1 MRPLKTRKPFTLYK
15 KETKSGVVWYVR
27 FWDETLRRYAV
38 ARSTG
43 IYAEGKKQRRYEAE
57 QAARDMLPVIR
68 FMPSARERLFV
79 QYVAD
84 FWLPDSPYVRE
95 CALVKK
101 KPLSAAYVNL
111 HHEDVRRHIE
121 PFPAFQGIG
130 LRQLTPGL
138 IRDWM
143 RWMAGKGVKG
153 GRLNKVMQAMSVAV
167 RYAVARE
174 EMERDPFRNIHDAP
188 ETRREKGVLSSAEL
202 AKLIGMPAA
211 DPHGRLA
218 VLLGALCGLRL
229 GEVRGLLWG
238 DIDDGLINVCHN
250 YVDDEG
256 LKMPKNG
263 SAGTVPF
270 TDAVRA
276 AIEEVRRVS
285 PNPVPERFVM
295 ESLKCPGKPYAKSY
309 FEEAL
314 KKELSAIGIPGERR
328 PALHK
333 EKEPADEESAPD
345 GYVNEQRRRNLT
357 FHSLRHTFITLG
369 RMAGISDMEIQTLA
383 RHKSGAMMERY
394 SHASQVIDYDTVRKK
409 MEQVTKTEAVAGK

>member
-15 KETKSGVVWYVR
+15 KETKSGLVWYAR
-27 FWDETLRRYAV
+27 YWDEATQRYALT
-38 ARSTG
+38 RSTG
-43 IYAEGKKQRRYEAE
+43 VPAEGKKQRRYEAE
-57 QAARDMLPVIR
+57 QAARDMLSKIR
-68 FMPSARERLFV
+68 FVPTATEKSFV

-101 KPLSAAYVNL
+101 KPLAAAYVGL

-121 PFPAFQGIG
+121 PFPAFHGIG

-143 RWMAGKGVKG
+143 RWMAERGVKG
-153 GRLNKVMQAMSVAV
+153 GRMNKVMQAMSVAV
-167 RYAVARE
+167 HYAVVRE
-174 EMERDPFRNIHDAP
+174 ELERDPFRNIHKAP
-188 ETRREKGVLSSAEL
+188 ETRKEKGILSSAEL
-202 AKLIGMPAA
+202 ARLIGTPAA
-211 DPHGRLA
+211 DPRGRLA

-238 DIDDGLINVCHN
+238 DIGDGIVAVCHN

-256 LKMPKNG
+256 IKAPKSG

-270 TDAVRA
+270 ADAVRA
-276 AIEEVRRVS
+276 AIDEVRRVS
-285 PNPVPERFVM
+285 LNPEPDRFVM
-295 ESLKCPGKPYAKSY
+295 ESLKRPGKPYAKSY
-309 FEEAL
+309 FDDAL
-314 KKELSAIGIPGERR
+314 KKELAAIGI
-328 PALHK
+328 AT
-333 EKEPADEESAPD
+333 D
-345 GYVNEQRRRNLT
+345 EQRRRNLT

-369 RMAGISDMEIQTLA
+369 RLAGISDFEIQALA

-394 SHASQVIDYDTVRKK
+394 SHASQVIDFNAAREKIEK
-409 MEQVTKTEAVAGK
+409 AIEAKTAE

>member
-15 KETKSGVVWYVR
+15 KETKSGAVWYAR
-27 FWDETLRRYAV
+27 YWDEATQRYATT
-38 ARSTG
+38 RSTG
-43 IYAEGKKQRRYEAE
+43 VPAEGKKQRRYEAE
-57 QAARDMLPVIR
+57 QSARDMLSKIR
-68 FMPSARERLFV
+68 FVPTATEKSFV

-101 KPLSAAYVNL
+101 KPLAAAYVGL

-121 PFPAFQGIG
+121 PFPAFNGIG

-143 RWMAGKGVKG
+143 RWMAERGVKG
-153 GRLNKVMQAMSVAV
+153 GRMNKVMQAMSVAV
-167 RYAVARE
+167 HYAVARE
-174 EMERDPFRNIHDAP
+174 ELERDPFRNIHDAP
-188 ETRREKGVLSSAEL
+188 ETRKEKGILSSAEL
-202 AKLIGMPAA
+202 ARLIGTPAA
-211 DPHGRLA
+211 DPRGRLA

-238 DIDDGLINVCHN
+238 DIGDGIVAVCHN

-256 LKMPKNG
+256 IKAPKSG

-270 TDAVRA
+270 ADAVRA
-276 AIEEVRRVS
+276 AIDEVRRVS
-285 PNPVPERFVM
+285 LNPEPDRFVM
-295 ESLKCPGKPYAKSY
+295 ESLKRPGKPYAKSY
-309 FEEAL
+309 FDDAL
-314 KKELSAIGIPGERR
+314 KKELAAIGI
-328 PALHK
+328 AT
-333 EKEPADEESAPD
+333 D
-345 GYVNEQRRRNLT
+345 EQRRRNLT

-369 RMAGISDMEIQTLA
+369 RLAGISDFEIQALA

-394 SHASQVIDYDTVRKK
+394 SHASQVIDFNAAREKIEK
-409 MEQVTKTEAVAGK
+409 AIEAKTAE

>member
-15 KETKSGVVWYVR
+15 KETKSGAVWYAR
-27 FWDETLRRYAV
+27 YWDEATQRYATT
-38 ARSTG
+38 RSTG
-43 IYAEGKKQRRYEAE
+43 VPAEGKKQRRYEAE
-57 QAARDMLPVIR
+57 QSARDMLSKIR
-68 FMPSARERLFV
+68 FVPTATEKSFV

-101 KPLSAAYVNL
+101 KPLAAAYVGL

-121 PFPAFQGIG
+121 PFPAFNGIG

-143 RWMAGKGVKG
+143 RWMAERGVKG
-153 GRLNKVMQAMSVAV
+153 GRMNKVMQAMSVAV
-167 RYAVARE
+167 HYAVARE
-174 EMERDPFRNIHDAP
+174 ELERDPFRNIHDAP
-188 ETRREKGVLSSAEL
+188 ETRKEKGILSSAEL
-202 AKLIGMPAA
+202 ARLIGTPAA
-211 DPHGRLA
+211 DPRGRLA

-238 DIDDGLINVCHN
+238 DIGDGIVAVCHN

-256 LKMPKNG
+256 IKAPKSG

-270 TDAVRA
+270 ADAVRT
-276 AIEEVRRVS
+276 AINEVRQVS
-285 PNPVPERFVM
+285 LNPEPDQFVM
-295 ESLKCPGKPYAKSY
+295 ESLKRPGKPYAKSY
-309 FEEAL
+309 FDDAL
-314 KKELSAIGIPGERR
+314 KKELAAIGI
-328 PALHK
+328 AT
-333 EKEPADEESAPD
+333 D
-345 GYVNEQRRRNLT
+345 EQRRRNLT

-369 RMAGISDMEIQTLA
+369 RLAGISDFEIQALA

-394 SHASQVIDYDTVRKK
+394 SHASQVIDFNAAREKIEKAIEV
-409 MEQVTKTEAVAGK
+409 KTAE